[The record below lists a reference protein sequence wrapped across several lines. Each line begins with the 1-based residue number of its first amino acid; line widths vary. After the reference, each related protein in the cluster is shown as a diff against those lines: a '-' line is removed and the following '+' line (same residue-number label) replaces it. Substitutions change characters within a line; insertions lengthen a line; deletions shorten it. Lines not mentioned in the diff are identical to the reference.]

1 MRPSTKILAGGSIFL
16 AIFCV
21 SLFFSDK
28 WGQKPQPLILTS
40 RVINQPLPKARL
52 VNISG
57 QQLADDKLR
66 RGKVIL
72 LFTMTDCDYCDEEDK
87 FLRTVAGIRK
97 DVSYIYVIPFG
108 AKDAALGLAQSKYG
122 FETFYDE
129 GSTVSKSLGLLQVPI
144 QVYLEDGIIK
154 RTWVDATVHNRRE
167 DEYRRWLSSI

>member
-1 MRPSTKILAGGSIFL
+1 MRPSTKILGGGSVLL

-21 SLFFSDK
+21 SFFFIYK
-28 WGQKPQPLILTS
+28 WTQGAQPLILTS
-40 RVINQPLPKARL
+40 RVINQPLPKVRL
-52 VNISG
+52 VDISG

-72 LFTMTDCDYCDEEDK
+72 LFTMTDCGYCDEEDN

-97 DVSYIYVIPFG
+97 DVSYYYVIPFG
-108 AKDAALGLAQSKYG
+108 AKDAGLRTAQRKYA

-129 GSTVSKSLGLLQVPI
+129 GSVVSRSLGLLQVPT
-144 QVYLEDGIIK
+144 QVYLEDGVIK
-154 RTWVDATVHNRRE
+154 KTWVNATVPNHRE